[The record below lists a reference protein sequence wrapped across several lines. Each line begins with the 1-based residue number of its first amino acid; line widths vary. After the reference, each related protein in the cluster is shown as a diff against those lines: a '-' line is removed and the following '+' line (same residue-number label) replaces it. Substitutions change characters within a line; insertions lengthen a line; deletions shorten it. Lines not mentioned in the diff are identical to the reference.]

1 MTETDPDYADDAKI
15 IGMSTDTESEQEL
28 YQLQTDLDY
37 EIRRRHLI
45 GAYLTNAA
53 NRLGLP
59 DKVEWTPAEVQEFL
73 GKVRV

>member
-1 MTETDPDYADDAKI
+1 MTTETDPDYADDARSSCI
-15 IGMSTDTESEQEL
+15 NYEQDL

-45 GAYLTNAA
+45 GAYLTDAA
-53 NRLGLP
+53 KRLGLP

-73 GKVRV
+73 GKVRI